1 MNTNIQSM
9 NYTAVKQVIWFALSK
24 FKHQDEEE
32 RGFNALFWHLM
43 VFVARQLSISEAA
56 VLLGFSPTVGFIEMG
71 PKKRKYSV
79 FIDAEHLWIH
89 TRQTL

>member
-1 MNTNIQSM
+1 
-9 NYTAVKQVIWFALSK
+9 
-24 FKHQDEEE
+24 
-32 RGFNALFWHLM
+32 M

-79 FIDAEHLWIH
+79 FIDAEHL
-89 TRQTL
+89 